1 MAESPQLM
9 PRGPVSI
16 PQDQVERFALALEAI
31 NESVYDWDLAS
42 NTFEHLALTDTTMKR
57 WVDEP
62 RTPSE
67 WLDMIHWEDQPVY
80 ARAVRAHL
88 AGHTDR
94 LICEYRYRARDKSWR
109 WARQQGI
116 AVRGADGIATRVVG
130 AVGDITPQKERESEL
145 ERTRADAAAAQA
157 ETARANELMHTVL
170 DNMTDGVLLL
180 DKDFRWLMA
189 NRQLTDFQA
198 FPPGFAHIGVS
209 GYEILRFQAKRGDF
223 GPIDDIEKGVAE
235 RAAVMQTPGGITYSR
250 WMDGH
255 FIEFA
260 FKPLPDGRLLA
271 VYRNLT
277 ALKTSQEALQR
288 TEQKLRDAVE
298 VQPSGFAV
306 LDAHNKLE
314 MFNSAYA
321 AILPDVPAWTR
332 IGITIPEAVQA
343 LAEAKAV
350 PSLAYGNVDAHIGFW
365 NAFLDDPSQ
374 PAEINFTNKVI
385 QLAGRKTTDGS
396 TVMLYTDIS
405 SQKDRESALQ
415 RAEERLRDAIEYQS
429 GGFALYDADMRLI
442 TCNSTFASLAP
453 SVPEWRTPG
462 TSIRTIMTAVA
473 SAGVVPDLTPDKT
486 ERFIEF
492 WSAYGDNPNR
502 PVQLNVMDGRTLQI
516 EARKTA
522 EGNTVV
528 VFSDLSQQKQREQ
541 ELAQTQQRLTEAI
554 ENQAGGFALFDPD
567 LVLISCNGAFA
578 ALAPEVPEWSTPG
591 LSLETILQAVVDRK
605 AYPGLEGDGGPA
617 YIARWLAYMRAPDRS
632 VQLRVAEDRW
642 VQLEARKTP
651 DGNTVVLFSDL
662 SELKKRERELAQTQ
676 ERLTEAIENQAGGF
690 ALYGPDFRLITCNAA
705 FAALLPEVDEWRTP
719 GLPLG
724 DVLRA
729 VARKTNFPGMNGVT
743 PEAYAAHW
751 TAYMRNPDRP
761 VQLHTGGNRW
771 VQVEG
776 RKTPN
781 GNTVVLFNDLSKLK
795 QRERELATAQERLTA
810 AIENLVDGFA
820 YFDAH
825 EKLVISND
833 AYNRFMKNAPKAMT
847 PGYTLEEGLRER
859 FALVPPPDPRM
870 DVERYIQ
877 GFLRVHRGG
886 NANVEVPIAEGR
898 FVRIRNQKTP
908 DGGVVVVV
916 ADISELRNRATD
928 LEKARDLAER
938 ERAEAEAA
946 NQSKSTFLAT
956 MSHEIRTPMNGVLGM
971 MDVLEY
977 QGLND
982 TQRRTVGTMRDSA
995 HALLRIIDDVL
1006 DFSKIE
1012 AGRLELEETAFSL
1025 SGLIE
1030 SVIAT
1035 FATQAQAK
1043 GLALLS
1049 EIRPDSHDALVGDP
1063 TRVRQVLFNLLGNA
1077 LKFTERGSVRV
1088 EAGTTPLG
1096 DGRAGVTLTVTDT
1109 GIGLTDEQR
1118 GRLFRPFGQADS
1130 STTRRFG
1137 GSGLG
1142 LSIVRRLA
1150 QLMGGDVVV
1159 TSTPGAGATF
1169 EVTLVLEAAPADS
1182 PLHTMLRRA
1191 PTTPVVVADNS
1202 GVKVLVVDDHPVN
1215 RDVLVMQLNLLGIPS
1230 DTAEDGVQAL
1240 ELWEPGRYTVVLAD
1254 IHMPNMDGYE
1264 MTRQLRAREPQG
1276 LRTPVVAVTANALK
1290 GEEARCHD
1298 AGMDG
1303 YLAKPVS
1310 MDRLRA
1316 TLERWLTVQSPASDR
1331 DAKAEPPKTAAIDR
1345 GVLIAW
1351 LGDDIEAI
1359 DGLLRKFRK
1368 TAVEAER
1375 DISAAFGAGDLAAL
1389 AAAAHK
1395 LKGAAQTVGA
1405 RRLGNAAGTLEQ
1417 GGKAGDRIQCRDNLG
1432 TLASEM
1438 RGVLAELPAG

>member
-1 MAESPQLM
+1 M

-16 PQDQVERFALALEAI
+16 PADQVERFALALEAI

-42 NTFEHLALTDTTMKR
+42 NTFEHLALADTTMKR

-62 RTPSE
+62 RTPDA
-67 WLDMIHWEDQPVY
+67 WLDRIHWEDQATY

-94 LICEYRYRARDKSWR
+94 LTCEYRYQARDGSWR

-130 AVGDITPQKERESEL
+130 AVGDITAQRERESDL
-145 ERTRADAAAAQA
+145 ERARAEATAAQA

-170 DNMTDGVLLL
+170 DNMSDGVLLL

-189 NRQLTDFQA
+189 NRRLTEFQA
-198 FPPGFAHIGVS
+198 FPQGFAHIGMS
-209 GYEILRFQAKRGDF
+209 GIDLLRFQAERGDF
-223 GPIDDIEKGVAE
+223 GAIDDIEKTVAD
-235 RAAVMQTPGGITYSR
+235 RVAVMRTPGGITYAR
-250 WMDGH
+250 WMDKF

-260 FKPLPDGRLLA
+260 FKPLPDGRLLG
-271 VYRNLT
+271 VYRDLT
-277 ALKTSQEALQR
+277 ALKTSEDALQR
-288 TEQKLRDAVE
+288 TEQKLRDAIE
-298 VQPSGFAV
+298 VQPSGFV
-306 LDAHNKLE
+306 LLDADKKLV
-314 MFNSAYA
+314 MYNSAYA
-321 AILPDVPAWTR
+321 AILPDVPAWTQ
-332 IGITIPEAVQA
+332 IDIAIPDVVHA
-343 LAEAKAV
+343 LAEARAV
-350 PSLAYGNVDAHIGFW
+350 PSLAYGNVDAHVGFW
-365 NAFLDDPSQ
+365 TAYLDDPGG
-374 PAEINFTNKVI
+374 PAEINFTDKVV
-385 QLAGRKTTDGS
+385 QLAGRKTADGN
-396 TVMLYTDIS
+396 TVLLYTDITG
-405 SQKDRESALQ
+405 QKERESALQ
-415 RAEERLRDAIEYQS
+415 RAEDRLKDAIEYQS
-429 GGFALYDADMRLI
+429 GGFALYDPEMRLI
-442 TCNSTFASLAP
+442 TCNSAFAGLVP
-453 SVPEWRTPG
+453 GVPEWRTPG
-462 TSIRTIMTAVA
+462 LTLREIMAAVA
-473 SAGVVPDLTPDKT
+473 DAGAVPDLSKEKADKYVAY
-486 ERFIEF
+486 
-492 WSAYGDNPNR
+492 WSAYGVR
-502 PVQLNVMDGRTLQI
+502 PDRPMELHLGDGRWIQI

-528 VFSDLSQQKQREQ
+528 VYSDLTTLKQREAAL
-541 ELAQTQQRLTEAI
+541 ETTERRLRDAV
-554 ENQAGGFALFDPD
+554 ENQAGGFALFDPN
-567 LVLISCNGAFA
+567 LTLITCNATFA
-578 ALAPEVPEWSTPG
+578 SLAPQVPEWGTPG
-591 LSLETILQAVVDRK
+591 TSLEAILQAVVKRG
-605 AYPGLEGDGGPA
+605 AYPGLEGEGGA
-617 YIARWLAYMRAPDRS
+617 QYVERWMRYMRAPDRP
-632 VQLRVAEDRW
+632 VELRVSKDRW

-651 DGNTVVLFSDL
+651 EGNTVVLFSDL
-662 SELKKRERELAQTQ
+662 STLKMRERELAQTQ
-676 ERLTEAIENQAGGF
+676 ERLAEAIENQSGGF
-690 ALYGPDFRLITCNAA
+690 ALYGPDLTLITCNGA
-705 FAALLPEVDEWRTP
+705 FAELVPNVPEWRTP
-719 GLPLG
+719 GLPLSQ
-724 DVLRA
+724 VLAA
-729 VARKTNFPGMNGVT
+729 VARGTNFPGMNGVS
-743 PEAYAAHW
+743 PDQYAAHW
-751 TAYMRNPDRP
+751 TAYMRKPERP
-761 VQLHTGGNRW
+761 VQLNIGENRW

-776 RKTPN
+776 RRTPN

-795 QRERELATAQERLTA
+795 QRERELATAQERLTQA
-810 AIENLVDGFA
+810 VANLVDGFA
-820 YFDAH
+820 YFDTQ
-825 EKLVISND
+825 ERLVISND
-833 AYNRFMKNAPKAMT
+833 AYNRFMQNAPKAMT
-847 PGYTLEEGLRER
+847 PGYTLEEGLRDR
-859 FALVPPPDPRM
+859 FTRAPPADPRI

-886 NANVEVPIAEGR
+886 NANVEVPTSDGR
-898 FVRIRNQKTP
+898 FMRIRNQRTP

-916 ADISELRNRATD
+916 ADISELKQRADD

-938 ERAEAEAA
+938 ERAEAESA

-971 MDVLEY
+971 MDVLEH

-1035 FATQAQAK
+1035 FAAPAQAK

-1063 TRVRQVLFNLLGNA
+1063 TRVRQILFNLLGNA
-1077 LKFTERGSVRV
+1077 LKFTARGSVRV

-1109 GIGLTDEQR
+1109 GIGLTAEER

-1150 QLMGGDVVV
+1150 QLMGGDVAV

-1191 PTTPVVVADNS
+1191 PMTPVVGTDDR

-1215 RDVLVMQLNLLGIPS
+1215 RDVLVMQLDLLGIPS
-1230 DTAEDGVQAL
+1230 DTADDGVQAL
-1240 ELWEPGRYTVVLAD
+1240 DLWEPGRYAVVLAD

-1290 GEEARCHD
+1290 GEETRCHD

-1310 MDRLRA
+1310 MDRLRT
-1316 TLERWLTVQSPASDR
+1316 TLERWLAVQKPADERDR
-1331 DAKAEPPKTAAIDR
+1331 KTETAKVAAIDR
-1345 GVLIAW
+1345 DVLIAW
-1351 LGDDIEAI
+1351 LGDDTEAI

-1368 TAVEAER
+1368 TALEAER
-1375 DISAAFGAGDLAAL
+1375 DISVAFGNGDLAAL

-1405 RRLGNAAGTLEQ
+1405 RRLGHAAGTLEQ
-1417 GGKAGDRIQCRDNLG
+1417 GGKAGDRIQCRDSLG